1 MTTMNIDAFE
11 GLVGPHLDGLY
22 RFACTRTK
30 DPTGAEDL
38 VQETLMRA
46 WDRIGSLQDLGRVRA
61 WLYTILVNLFRERS
75 RKANRRAQLLP
86 MSHPDAPLDEL
97 ATSTAGSPLDEVIRR
112 SAAEAVRAAL
122 ARTPERYAVAVEL
135 RDLEGLSFK
144 EIAAILGVPEGTAM
158 SRVGRGRRIMAGL
171 LAEWRD
177 EASRPREG
185 RHG

>member
-11 GLVGPHLDGLY
+11 GLVGPHLDALY
-22 RFACTRTK
+22 RFACKRTM

-38 VQETLMRA
+38 VQETLLRA
-46 WDRIGSLQDLGRVRA
+46 WDRLGSLHDQERIRA
-61 WLYTILVNLFRERS
+61 WLFTILVNLFREGS
-75 RKANRRAQLLP
+75 RKANRRARLLP
-86 MSHPDAPLDEL
+86 MSHPDA
-97 ATSTAGSPLDEVIRR
+97 PLDEVIRR
-112 SAAEAVRAAL
+112 SAAEAVHAAL
-122 ARTPERYAVAVEL
+122 ARTPDRYAMAVEL

-144 EIAAILGVPEGTAM
+144 EIAQILGVPEGTAM